1 MYKRVL
7 SSWNWIKER
16 DLGIGGVYYIS
27 EPIRMCRRWEIAP
40 QLNFNLTH
48 SLRSNLS
55 HHNVSQ
61 ENHAWQLIYA
71 VHPDDLVKPREPAS
85 PRVSP
90 SNERES
96 VLSCRLRRGPFS
108 GLESCGRWRRNR
120 STWLAPLSVNL
131 LLLFFPHRFWLQNAI
146 FALQIF
152 SSNYNCSNYQFK
164 ISFKGLVTAR
174 PRF

>member
-1 MYKRVL
+1 M
-7 SSWNWIKER
+7 
-16 DLGIGGVYYIS
+16 GIGGVYYIS
-27 EPIRMCRRWEIAP
+27 EPIRMCRRWEIAR

-96 VLSCRLRRGPFS
+96 VLSCRPCSHLVKGNGQLTDVSPKDLSTLSRGSEEVHFPGS
-108 GLESCGRWRRNR
+108 RVAGGEEEIEARDS
-120 STWLAPLSVNL
+120 PLS
-131 LLLFFPHRFWLQNAI
+131 P
-146 FALQIF
+146 
-152 SSNYNCSNYQFK
+152 
-164 ISFKGLVTAR
+164 
-174 PRF
+174 